1 MWSSAQRRIAE
12 VFEDMVGL
20 VGRGLEICRPAAD
33 GGVGAAL
40 GIGRVSETLR
50 RRSFF
55 YP

>member
-1 MWSSAQRRIAE
+1 MWSSAQRRVAE

-20 VGRGLEICRPAAD
+20 VGRGLEICHPAAD

-40 GIGRVSETLR
+40 GIGRVSETSR